1 MNREQR
7 RKAKK
12 QAPRKTPAYRRMTIE
27 ERKDAL
33 VKNGI
38 TPDDLQKAFD
48 KGWKEGFNCAT
59 SPVLKTIYA
68 AACLTLHSLEGYGRE
83 RCKRFLQALDACVID
98 TLTSTEAVEK
108 VWDEIGLELDFKE
121 SFDRIQE
128 VENHE

>member
-38 TPDDLQKAFD
+38 TPKDLEEQYARGRDDGIETTF
-48 KGWKEGFNCAT
+48 
-59 SPVLKTIYA
+59 KTVYA
-68 AACLTLHSLEGYGRE
+68 AACLVLHELEGYGAK
-83 RCKRFLQALDACVID
+83 RCKRFLQRLDDTVINAF
-98 TLTSTEAVEK
+98 TSAETIDE
-108 VWDEIGLELDFKE
+108 VWQKIGLELEFHE

-128 VENHE
+128 ADK

>member
-12 QAPRKTPAYRRMTIE
+12 RAPRKTPAYRRMTIE

-38 TPDDLQKAFD
+38 TPDDLQKAYD

-68 AACLTLHSLEGYGRE
+68 AACLTLHSLEGYGRA

-98 TLTSTEAVEK
+98 TLTSTEAIEK

-128 VENHE
+128 ADK

>member
-38 TPDDLQKAFD
+38 TPKDLEEQYARGRDDGIETTF
-48 KGWKEGFNCAT
+48 
-59 SPVLKTIYA
+59 KTVYA
-68 AACLTLHSLEGYGRE
+68 AACLVLHGLEGDGAK
-83 RCKRFLQALDACVID
+83 RCKRFLQRLDDTVINAF
-98 TLTSTEAVEK
+98 TSGETIDE
-108 VWDEIGLELDFKE
+108 VWQKIGLELEFHE

>member
-68 AACLTLHSLEGYGRE
+68 AACLVLHELEGYGAK
-83 RCKRFLQALDACVID
+83 RCKRFLQRLDDTVINA
-98 TLTSTEAVEK
+98 LTSAETIDE
-108 VWDEIGLELDFKE
+108 VWQKIGLELEFHE

-128 VENHE
+128 ADK

>member
-12 QAPRKTPAYRRMTIE
+12 RAPRKTPAYRRMTIE

-38 TPDDLQKAFD
+38 TPKDLEEQYARGRDDGIETTF
-48 KGWKEGFNCAT
+48 
-59 SPVLKTIYA
+59 KTVYA
-68 AACLTLHSLEGYGRE
+68 AACLVLHELEGYGAK
-83 RCKRFLQALDACVID
+83 RCKRFLQRLDDTVINAF
-98 TLTSTEAVEK
+98 TSAETIDE
-108 VWDEIGLELDFKE
+108 VWQKIGLELEFHE

-128 VENHE
+128 VDK

>member
-38 TPDDLQKAFD
+38 TPKDLEEQYARGRDD
-48 KGWKEGFNCAT
+48 G
-59 SPVLKTIYA
+59 
-68 AACLTLHSLEGYGRE
+68 
-83 RCKRFLQALDACVID
+83 
-98 TLTSTEAVEK
+98 
-108 VWDEIGLELDFKE
+108 
-121 SFDRIQE
+121 
-128 VENHE
+128 